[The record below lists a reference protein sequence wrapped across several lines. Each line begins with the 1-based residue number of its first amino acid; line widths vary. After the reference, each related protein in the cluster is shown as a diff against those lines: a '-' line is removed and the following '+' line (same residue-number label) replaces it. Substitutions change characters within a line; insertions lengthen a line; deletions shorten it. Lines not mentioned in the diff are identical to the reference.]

1 MGNARRLASIALAG
15 SMAFA
20 MLSACGNGN
29 SNDGNGSSA
38 NANSPDGKAADTNA
52 NGKNAGG
59 TNAAGTTNDKPKK
72 DITLNFWTI
81 SLSPN
86 FDDYIN
92 GRIKK
97 YQDEH
102 PGITVKWTDLPYG
115 SMENKL
121 LTSIAGGNSPDVVNL
136 NTGMALTLAAK
147 NALVDLNKEAT
158 EEQRSIYFP
167 DLYNSTKLGDSAY
180 AFPWY
185 FGLSVFMYNKKIY
198 EEAGLDPNKP
208 PVTLDELKQQAVQI
222 KEKTGKY
229 GFTLVSNPPADLY
242 FSGVP
247 MISEDK
253 KTIILNTPEAL
264 AWAKWNKA
272 LYDEGVIPKDSV
284 GADANYATDKYQGG
298 QIATLTTG
306 ANFLNRVK
314 TNAKDVFDNT
324 LVAKMPAKKEGG
336 NYQASLMDVVVPT
349 MSKNHPEAIDFAN
362 YITNDESQLEFCK
375 VVNILPSTKKAA
387 ADPFFTQGGD
397 DPESKAKIIAA
408 SMVGQ
413 AKDFTL
419 GIKDESKVL
428 DPLWKGWTKMM
439 LGQQSPEDML
449 KTAEAEMQKQLD
461 AVNAGG

>member
-1 MGNARRLASIALAG
+1 MTMLA
-15 SMAFA
+15 
-20 MLSACGNGN
+20 ACGSNDN
-29 SNDGNGSSA
+29 SNGGAA
-38 NANSPDGKAADTNA
+38 NANKPSGSAAGTNA
-52 NGKNAGG
+52 KNGSGS
-59 TNAAGTTNDKPKK
+59 NAAGTTNDAPKK
-72 DITLNFWTI
+72 DVALNFWTI

-97 YQDEH
+97 YEDEH

-136 NTGMALTLAAK
+136 NTGMTLTLAAK

-208 PVTLDELKQQAVQI
+208 PVTFEELKQQAVQI

-242 FSGVP
+242 FAGVP
-247 MISEDK
+247 MISDDK
-253 KTIILNTPEAL
+253 KKIILDTPEAL
-264 AWAKWNKA
+264 EWAKWNKS

-314 TNAKDVFDNT
+314 TNAPDVYGNT

-349 MSKNHPEAIDFAN
+349 MSKNHKEAIDFAN

-387 ADPFFTQGGD
+387 ADPFFTQAGD

-439 LGQQSPEDML
+439 LGQQSPEEML

-461 AVNAGG
+461 AVNADN

>member
-1 MGNARRLASIALAG
+1 MANAKRFISLGLAG
-15 SMAFA
+15 SIVCSLLA
-20 MLSACGNGN
+20 AC
-29 SNDGNGSSA
+29 SDGNGGG
-38 NANSPDGKAADTNA
+38 DGKAAPGPAPNA
-52 NGKNAGG
+52 
-59 TNAAGTTNDKPKK
+59 PKK
-72 DITLNFWTI
+72 DVTLNFWTI

-102 PGITVKWTDLPYG
+102 PGIKVKWTDLPYG

-167 DLYNSTKLGDSAY
+167 DLYNSTKLGNSAY

-198 EEAGLDPNKP
+198 EQAGLDPNQP
-208 PVTLDELKQQAVQI
+208 PKTLDELKQQAIQI
-222 KEKTGKY
+222 KAKTGKY
-229 GFTLVSNPPADLY
+229 GFAFVSNPPADLY
-242 FSGVP
+242 FAGVP
-247 MISEDK
+247 IISEDK
-253 KTIILNTPEAL
+253 KKIIVNTPEAL
-264 AWAKWNKA
+264 EWAKWNKA
-272 LYDEGVIPKDSV
+272 LYDEGIIPKDSV
-284 GADANYATDKYQGG
+284 GADANYATDKYQAG

-314 TNAKDVFDNT
+314 QNAKDVYDNT
-324 LVAKMPAKKEGG
+324 LVAKMPAKKENG
-336 NYQASLMDVVVPT
+336 NYQASLMNVVVP
-349 MSKNHPEAIDFAN
+349 MLSKNHREAIDFAN
-362 YITNDESQLEFCK
+362 YMTNDESQLAFANCQHPAVYE
-375 VVNILPSTKKAA
+375 
-387 ADPFFTQGGD
+387 
-397 DPESKAKIIAA
+397 ESRSRPVLYAERRR
-408 SMVGQ
+408 SGVEGENYRGLDGRPG
-413 AKDFTL
+413 KDFTL
-419 GIKDESKVL
+419 GIKDEGKVL

-449 KTAEAEMQKQLD
+449 KQAEQDMQKQLD
-461 AVNAGG
+461 AVNAEN

>member
-1 MGNARRLASIALAG
+1 MGNVKRLASIALAG

-20 MLSACGNGN
+20 MVTACGNGN
-29 SNDGNGSSA
+29 SDDGNASA
-38 NANSPDGKAADTNA
+38 PNANSPDA
-52 NGKNAGG
+52 NPNSNVKDAEG
-59 TNAAGTTNDKPKK
+59 TNSAGMTDDNPKK

-92 GRIKK
+92 GRIEK

-158 EEQRSIYFP
+158 DEQRSIYFP

-222 KEKTGKY
+222 KQKTGKY

-349 MSKNHPEAIDFAN
+349 MSKNHSEAIDFAN

-387 ADPFFTQGGD
+387 ADPFFTQGATIRNPRRRSSRPRWSVRPRTSRSASRTNRRCWIRSG
-397 DPESKAKIIAA
+397 KA
-408 SMVGQ
+408 GRR
-413 AKDFTL
+413 
-419 GIKDESKVL
+419 
-428 DPLWKGWTKMM
+428 
-439 LGQQSPEDML
+439 
-449 KTAEAEMQKQLD
+449 
-461 AVNAGG
+461 

>member
-1 MGNARRLASIALAG
+1 MSASMLA
-15 SMAFA
+15 
-20 MLSACGNGN
+20 ACTGTKNGDTPA
-29 SNDGNGSSA
+29 STTPSTKPSSE
-38 NANSPDGKAADTNA
+38 
-52 NGKNAGG
+52 
-59 TNAAGTTNDKPKK
+59 TTTEKKK
-72 DITLNFWTI
+72 DVTLNFWTI

-86 FDDYIN
+86 FDDFIK

-97 YQDEH
+97 FQDAN

-185 FGLSVFMYNKKIY
+185 FSLPVFMYNKKIY
-198 EEAGLDPNKP
+198 EQAGLDPNKP
-208 PVTLDELKQQAVQI
+208 PTTLEEMKQQAIQI
-222 KEKTGKY
+222 KEKTGLY
-229 GFTLVSNPPADLY
+229 GFTPNSNPPADLF

-247 MISEDK
+247 MISPDK
-253 KTIILNTPEAL
+253 KKIIVNTPEAL
-264 AWAKWNKA
+264 AWAKWNKE
-272 LYDEGVIPKDSV
+272 LYDQGVVPKDSIS
-284 GADANYATDKYQGG
+284 ADANYATDKYQAG

-306 ANFLNRVK
+306 AQFLNRVK
-314 TNAKDVFDNT
+314 QNAKDVYDNT
-324 LVAKMPAKKEGG
+324 MVAKMPALKANGK
-336 NYQASLMDVVVPT
+336 YQAGLMNVVVPT
-349 MSKNHPEAIDFAN
+349 MSKNHKEAIAFAN
-362 YITNDESQLEFCK
+362 FITNDESQLEFCK

-387 ADPFFTQGGD
+387 ADPFFTQSGS
-397 DPESKAKIIAA
+397 DPESKAKVIAA

-413 AKDFTL
+413 SQDFTL

-428 DPLWKGWTKMM
+428 EPLWKGWTKML
-439 LGQQSPEDML
+439 LGQISPEDML
-449 KTAEAEMQKQLD
+449 KSVEQDMQKNLD
-461 AVNAGG
+461 EVNANN

>member
-1 MGNARRLASIALAG
+1 MVKMTRLTSLLVVSAMSASMLA
-15 SMAFA
+15 
-20 MLSACGNGN
+20 ACTGTKNGDTPA
-29 SNDGNGSSA
+29 STTPSTKPSSE
-38 NANSPDGKAADTNA
+38 
-52 NGKNAGG
+52 
-59 TNAAGTTNDKPKK
+59 TTTEKKK
-72 DITLNFWTI
+72 DVTLNFWTI

-86 FDDYIN
+86 FDDYIK

-97 YQDEH
+97 FQDAN

-185 FGLSVFMYNKKIY
+185 FSLPVFMYNKKIY
-198 EEAGLDPNKP
+198 EQAGLDPNKP
-208 PVTLDELKQQAVQI
+208 PTTLEEMKQQAIQI
-222 KEKTGKY
+222 KEKTGLY
-229 GFTLVSNPPADLY
+229 GFTPNSNPPADLF

-247 MISEDK
+247 MISPDK
-253 KTIILNTPEAL
+253 KKIIVNTPEAL
-264 AWAKWNKA
+264 AWAKWNKE
-272 LYDEGVIPKDSV
+272 LYDQGVVPKDSIS
-284 GADANYATDKYQGG
+284 ADANYATDKYQAG

-306 ANFLNRVK
+306 AQFLNRVK
-314 TNAKDVFDNT
+314 QNAKDVYDNT
-324 LVAKMPAKKEGG
+324 MVAKMPALKANGK
-336 NYQASLMDVVVPT
+336 YQAGLMNVVVPT
-349 MSKNHPEAIDFAN
+349 MSKNHKEAIAFAN
-362 YITNDESQLEFCK
+362 FITNDESQLEFCK

-387 ADPFFTQGGD
+387 ADPFFTQSGS
-397 DPESKAKIIAA
+397 DPESKAKVIAA

-413 AKDFTL
+413 SQDFTL

-428 DPLWKGWTKMM
+428 EPLWKGWTKML
-439 LGQQSPEDML
+439 LGQISPEDML
-449 KTAEAEMQKQLD
+449 KSVEQDMQKNLD
-461 AVNAGG
+461 EVNANN

>member
-1 MGNARRLASIALAG
+1 MTTGKRLASIAVAG
-15 SMAFA
+15 SLVAA
-20 MLSACGNGN
+20 LAACSGGSA
-29 SNDGNGSSA
+29 
-38 NANSPDGKAADTNA
+38 GKDDASGPGQAPA
-52 NGKNAGG
+52 NGNAGG
-59 TNAAGTTNDKPKK
+59 TDAPPKAV
-72 DITLNFWTI
+72 TLNFWTI

-92 GRIKK
+92 ERIKT
-97 YQDEH
+97 YQDAH

-136 NTGMALTLAAK
+136 NTGMTLTLAAK

-158 EEQRSIYFP
+158 EEQRAIYFP
-167 DLYNSTKLGDSAY
+167 DLYDSTKLGDSAY

-185 FGLSVFMYNKKIY
+185 FGLSVFMYNKQIY
-198 EEAGLDPNKP
+198 EAAGLDPNKP

-222 KEKTGKY
+222 KQKTGKY

-242 FSGVP
+242 FAGVP

-284 GADANYATDKYQGG
+284 GADANYATDKYQAG

-314 TNAKDVFDNT
+314 QNAKDVFDNT

-349 MSKNHPEAIDFAN
+349 MSKNHKEAIDFAN
-362 YITNDESQLEFCK
+362 YITNDESQLAFCK
-375 VVNILPSTKKAA
+375 IVNILPSTKKAA
-387 ADPFFTQGGD
+387 ADPFFTQAGD
-397 DPESKAKIIAA
+397 DPESKAKVIAA

-449 KTAEAEMQKQLD
+449 KQAEQDMQKQLD
-461 AVNAGG
+461 AVNADN

>member
-1 MGNARRLASIALAG
+1 MSASMLA
-15 SMAFA
+15 
-20 MLSACGNGN
+20 ACTGTKNGDTPA
-29 SNDGNGSSA
+29 STTPSTKPSSE
-38 NANSPDGKAADTNA
+38 
-52 NGKNAGG
+52 
-59 TNAAGTTNDKPKK
+59 TTTEKKK
-72 DITLNFWTI
+72 DVTLNFWTI

-86 FDDYIN
+86 FDDYIK

-97 YQDEH
+97 FQDAN

-185 FGLSVFMYNKKIY
+185 FSLPVFMYNKKIY
-198 EEAGLDPNKP
+198 EQAGLDPNKP
-208 PVTLDELKQQAVQI
+208 PTTLEEMKQQAIQI
-222 KEKTGKY
+222 KEKTGLY
-229 GFTLVSNPPADLY
+229 GFTPNSNPPADLF

-247 MISEDK
+247 MISPDK
-253 KTIILNTPEAL
+253 KKIIVNTPEAL
-264 AWAKWNKA
+264 AWAKWNKE
-272 LYDEGVIPKDSV
+272 LYDQGVVPKDSIS
-284 GADANYATDKYQGG
+284 ADANYATDKYQAG

-306 ANFLNRVK
+306 AQFLNRVK
-314 TNAKDVFDNT
+314 QNAKDVYDNT
-324 LVAKMPAKKEGG
+324 MVAKMPALKANGK
-336 NYQASLMDVVVPT
+336 YQAGLMNVVVPT
-349 MSKNHPEAIDFAN
+349 MSKNHKEAIAFAN
-362 YITNDESQLEFCK
+362 FITNDESQLEFCK

-387 ADPFFTQGGD
+387 ADPFFTQSGS
-397 DPESKAKIIAA
+397 DPESKAKVIAA

-413 AKDFTL
+413 SQDFTL

-428 DPLWKGWTKMM
+428 EPLWKGWTKML
-439 LGQQSPEDML
+439 LGQISPEDML
-449 KTAEAEMQKQLD
+449 KSVEQDMQKNLD
-461 AVNAGG
+461 EVNANN

>member
-1 MGNARRLASIALAG
+1 MSASMLA
-15 SMAFA
+15 
-20 MLSACGNGN
+20 ACTGTKNGDTPA
-29 SNDGNGSSA
+29 STTPSTKPSSE
-38 NANSPDGKAADTNA
+38 
-52 NGKNAGG
+52 
-59 TNAAGTTNDKPKK
+59 TTTEKKK
-72 DITLNFWTI
+72 DVTLNFWTI

-86 FDDYIN
+86 FDDYIK

-97 YQDEH
+97 FQDGN

-185 FGLSVFMYNKKIY
+185 FSLPVFMYNKKIY
-198 EEAGLDPNKP
+198 EQAGLDPNKP
-208 PVTLDELKQQAVQI
+208 PTTLEEMKQQAIQI
-222 KEKTGKY
+222 KEKTGLY
-229 GFTLVSNPPADLY
+229 GFTPNSNPPADLF

-247 MISEDK
+247 MISPDK
-253 KTIILNTPEAL
+253 KKIIVNTPEAL
-264 AWAKWNKA
+264 AWAKWNKE
-272 LYDEGVIPKDSV
+272 LYDQGVVPKDSIS
-284 GADANYATDKYQGG
+284 ADANYATDKYQAG

-306 ANFLNRVK
+306 AQFLNRVK
-314 TNAKDVFDNT
+314 QNAKDVYDNT
-324 LVAKMPAKKEGG
+324 MVAKMPALKANGK
-336 NYQASLMDVVVPT
+336 YQAGLMNVVVPT
-349 MSKNHPEAIDFAN
+349 MSKNHKEAIAFAN
-362 YITNDESQLEFCK
+362 FITNDESQLEFCK

-387 ADPFFTQGGD
+387 ADPFFTQSGS
-397 DPESKAKIIAA
+397 DPESKAKVIAA

-413 AKDFTL
+413 SQDFTL

-428 DPLWKGWTKMM
+428 EPLWKGWTKML
-439 LGQQSPEDML
+439 LGQISPEDML
-449 KTAEAEMQKQLD
+449 KSVEQDMQKNLD
-461 AVNAGG
+461 EVNANN